1 MIEPVATEWQ
11 SLNKSNLLQGKRI
24 FFLFFSENNRGK
36 KREIERKKGGDDTR
50 GPEIGFEE

>member
-1 MIEPVATEWQ
+1 MIEPVAAEWQ

-24 FFLFFSENNRGK
+24 VFLFFSENNRGK
-36 KREIERKKGGDDTR
+36 KEIERKKGGDDTR